1 MGWKSGKAL
10 NNYAPEKKI
19 GGDVFR
25 DDYNKL
31 PKASN
36 RIWYEADVG
45 INYTSSRANNPG
57 YRIVYSN
64 DGLIYGTF
72 DHYET
77 IFYIGEY

>member
-10 NNYAPEKKI
+10 NNYAPGKKI

-36 RIWYEADVG
+36 RIQRQFQQYHQL
-45 INYTSSRANNPG
+45 RK
-57 YRIVYSN
+57 
-64 DGLIYGTF
+64 LL
-72 DHYET
+72 
-77 IFYIGEY
+77 YIAL